1 MEMIKDALSPERL
14 EKMRKMFERELD
26 EKSEASRV
34 AELGASLKRQR
45 EDEEERRDR
54 ENWEKKI
61 RKYAGVR

>member
-26 EKSEASRV
+26 EKSEASRA

-54 ENWEKKI
+54 EKWEKKI